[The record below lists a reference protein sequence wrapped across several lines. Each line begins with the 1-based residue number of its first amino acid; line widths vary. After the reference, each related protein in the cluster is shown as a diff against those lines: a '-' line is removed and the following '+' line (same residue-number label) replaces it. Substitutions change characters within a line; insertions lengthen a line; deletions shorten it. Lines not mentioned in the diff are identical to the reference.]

1 MTLVRVDERPQEASA
16 AADHF
21 RSVQLSLRSVC
32 QRQVRLAI
40 EKERMIDVIKDCLG
54 SMSVLAVSCCGVMQ
68 EDLES
73 DDWVVAAADLP
84 AMLLMQSVSCGPAR
98 SVHSLI

>member
-1 MTLVRVDERPQEASA
+1 MSGRRRQVLQQIIFVLCSFPCA
-16 AADHF
+16 A
-21 RSVQLSLRSVC
+21 LRSVC
-32 QRQVRLAI
+32 HRQVRLAI

-98 SVHSLI
+98 FVHSLI